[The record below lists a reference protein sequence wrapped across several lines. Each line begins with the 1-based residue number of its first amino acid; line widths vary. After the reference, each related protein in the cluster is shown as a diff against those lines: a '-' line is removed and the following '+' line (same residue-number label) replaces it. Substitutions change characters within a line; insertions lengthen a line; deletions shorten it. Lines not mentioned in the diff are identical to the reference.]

1 MVGLSQE
8 LPAVGV
14 AEFQGLLDRLADAIE
29 ALPADPY
36 TWGPGEVWHRATRI
50 DGQHGVTGSLE
61 FWLDLGRRVAYSPA
75 HTVYSGMVA
84 TMHRY
89 QPDLD
94 GLSQARMHAA
104 TDALALLLRVWGDPV
119 TCART
124 TPQSATVEPVD
135 AGWVVVMLE
144 FDLLLPRR

>member
-1 MVGLSQE
+1 MVGVGQE

-14 AEFQGLLDRLADAIE
+14 AEFQGLIDRLADAIE

-50 DGQHGVTGSLE
+50 DAQHGSTSGLE
-61 FWLDLGRRVAYSPA
+61 FWIDLGRRVSYGPA

-84 TMHRY
+84 TLHRY

-104 TDALALLLRVWGDPV
+104 TDALALLLRFWGDPV
-119 TCART
+119 TGART
-124 TPQSATVEPVD
+124 TPQTATVDPVD
-135 AGWVVVMLE
+135 PGWVGVTVE